1 MEAFS
6 KKCYL
11 YIWKSQKKFPYLS
24 LQPNYLSWRNL
35 KPTFMRLKLNDI
47 HWLIEILMQHVSKP
61 QLVNGQQRL
70 LYTDESPVK
79 SNLFYTIDSTSG
91 SRFHLQSKWFRFN
104 RNLVCRDFGKAMLD
118 SFGCLSYEL
127 VVKS

>member
-1 MEAFS
+1 
-6 KKCYL
+6 
-11 YIWKSQKKFPYLS
+11 
-24 LQPNYLSWRNL
+24 
-35 KPTFMRLKLNDI
+35 MRLKLNDI

-91 SRFHLQSKWFRFN
+91 SRFHLQSK
-104 RNLVCRDFGKAMLD
+104 
-118 SFGCLSYEL
+118 
-127 VVKS
+127 